1 MKVSLVM
8 MPKAMEKNRMRTAAV
23 LLCGAMLTV
32 LPAMA
37 QQDTPPQQGQGQGEH
52 RGGMNPERRADRLQ
66 KALGLTADQTTQLK
80 TIFTDEQAK
89 GEALRNDTSVPQD
102 ERRSKMMELRK
113 DEETKVHAVLT
124 DEQKAKYDAM
134 QQERM
139 RGRQNGGDGNA
150 PAPASAPSM

>member
-1 MKVSLVM
+1 
-8 MPKAMEKNRMRTAAV
+8 MEKKRMRTAAV
-23 LLCGAMLTV
+23 LLCGAMLAV

-37 QQDTPPQQGQGQGEH
+37 QQDTTPQQGQGEH